1 MTGYSLLS
9 MLACFGAIGAVR
21 LFPETQ
27 RGAAFPVALSLLFF
41 WFIEESAYPPFDW
54 ANPVRMLWSFGW
66 KVRSEELWPWFDG
79 ALGALAL
86 LASLS
91 FWFGDHRAWWGPAI
105 WALCLWSIL
114 IHGAYQAAGLWD
126 FGQYNERLEAP
137 FWARLAV
144 FYAIA
149 IKGVA
154 DHVGLRIVAAFR
166 GGLRGWA
173 LRATPAPDRAAH
185 APR

>member
-1 MTGYSLLS
+1 MTSYSLLS
-9 MLACFGAIGAVR
+9 MLACVGAIGAVR

-27 RGAAFPVALSLLFF
+27 RQGAFPVALALLFF
-41 WFIEESAYPPFDW
+41 WLVEESAYPPFDW
-54 ANPVRMLWSFGW
+54 ANPVRIFWAFGW
-66 KVRSEELWPWFDG
+66 KVRSEGLWPVYDG
-79 ALGALAL
+79 ALGAIAFLSA
-86 LASLS
+86 LS
-91 FWFGDHRAWWGPAI
+91 FWGGDRRAWWGPAI

-114 IHGAYQAAGLWD
+114 IHGAYQAAGAWSFD
-126 FGQYNERLEAP
+126 EYDHRLQAP

-154 DHVGLRIVAAFR
+154 DHVDSWARAA
-166 GGLRGWA
+166 LRGRSWGWT
-173 LRATPAPDRAAH
+173 LRAGATCSRKVR